1 MGSNILARNL
11 SQQEPGRGK
20 RHATAACTPNIGR
33 GPARHHESADEYSG
47 IVARLS
53 TNHRVII
60 CKDQT
65 QWILQRRDGERH
77 GRARWAG
84 VGHFLT
90 REALL
95 RASRVL
101 CTRIDPA
108 VLAALAALPEYFG
121 RAGT

>member
-1 MGSNILARNL
+1 MARNL

-20 RHATAACTPNIGR
+20 RHATAAYAPTITR
-33 GPARHHESADEYSG
+33 ESARHHESADDYHG

-53 TNHRVII
+53 ASHRVIT
-60 CKDQT
+60 CKDQI

-77 GRARWAG
+77 GWARWAS
-84 VGHFLT
+84 VGYFLT

-95 RASRVL
+95 RASRAS

-108 VLAALAALPEYFG
+108 ALAALAALPDHFG
-121 RAGT
+121 RVGA

>member
-1 MGSNILARNL
+1 MARNL

-20 RHATAACTPNIGR
+20 RHATAACTPNIVR

-53 TNHRVII
+53 ASHRVIT
-60 CKDQT
+60 CKDRT
-65 QWILQRRDGERH
+65 QWVLQRRDGQRH

-84 VGHFLT
+84 VGYFLT

-95 RASRVL
+95 RASRAL
-101 CTRIDPA
+101 CARIDPGA
-108 VLAALAALPEYFG
+108 LAAMAALPEHFG
-121 RAGT
+121 RAGA

>member
-1 MGSNILARNL
+1 MARNL

-33 GPARHHESADEYSG
+33 GPDQHHESADEYSG
-47 IVARLS
+47 IGARPHPS
-53 TNHRVII
+53 HRVILG
-60 CKDQT
+60 KDRT
-65 QWILQRRDGERH
+65 QWNLQRRDGERH

-84 VGHFLT
+84 VGYFLT

-95 RASRVL
+95 RASRTL
-101 CTRIDPA
+101 CARIDPA
-108 VLAALAALPEYFG
+108 ALAAMAALPEHFG

>member
-20 RHATAACTPNIGR
+20 RHATAACTPNIER

-53 TNHRVII
+53 ASHRVIT
-60 CKDQT
+60 CKDQI
-65 QWILQRRDGERH
+65 QWILQHRDGERH
-77 GRARWAG
+77 GRARWTG
-84 VGHFLT
+84 VGYCLT

-95 RASRVL
+95 RLCRASSEPVAVPFYRLVL
-101 CTRIDPA
+101 
-108 VLAALAALPEYFG
+108 
-121 RAGT
+121 

>member
-1 MGSNILARNL
+1 MARNL

-33 GPARHHESADEYSG
+33 GPAQHHESADEYSG
-47 IVARLS
+47 IVARLCAS
-53 TNHRVII
+53 HRVIT
-60 CKDQT
+60 CKDRI

-84 VGHFLT
+84 VGYFLT

-95 RASRVL
+95 RASRTL
-101 CTRIDPA
+101 CARIDPA
-108 VLAALAALPEYFG
+108 ALAAMAALPEHFG

>member
-1 MGSNILARNL
+1 MARNL

-20 RHATAACTPNIGR
+20 RHATAACTLNIAR
-33 GPARHHESADEYSG
+33 VPARHHESADEYSG

-53 TNHRVII
+53 ASYRVIT
-60 CKDQT
+60 CKDQI

-84 VGHFLT
+84 VGYFRT

-95 RASRVL
+95 RMSRAL
-101 CTRIDPA
+101 CARIDPA
-108 VLAALAALPEYFG
+108 ALAALAALPEHFG

>member
-11 SQQEPGRGK
+11 SQQEPGRGN
-20 RHATAACTPNIGR
+20 RHATAACTPNIAR
-33 GPARHHESADEYSG
+33 GPAQHHESADEYSG

-53 TNHRVII
+53 ASHRVIT
-60 CKDQT
+60 CKDRT
-65 QWILQRRDGERH
+65 QWVLQRRDGQRH

-84 VGHFLT
+84 VGYFLT

-95 RASRVL
+95 RASRAM
-101 CTRIDPA
+101 CAQIDP
-108 VLAALAALPEYFG
+108 AALAAMAALPEHFG